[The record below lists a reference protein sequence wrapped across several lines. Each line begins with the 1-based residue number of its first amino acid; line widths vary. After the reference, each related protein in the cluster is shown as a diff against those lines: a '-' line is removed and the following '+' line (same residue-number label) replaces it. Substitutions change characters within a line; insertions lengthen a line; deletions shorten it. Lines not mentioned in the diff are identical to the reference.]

1 MDANV
6 HERLSHIILRT
17 KLKYGNSACI
27 AVLHFSHSRVFNND
41 QNWYPQLSAEH
52 LLACSIE

>member
-1 MDANV
+1 MDVN
-6 HERLSHIILRT
+6 ERLSHIILRT
-17 KLKYGNSACI
+17 KLKYRNSAII

-41 QNWYPQLSAEH
+41 QNVYPKMSVED